1 MTDDTGGRDDP
12 TATNPDE
19 PDDTADSRVVLA
31 QGTFD
36 LIHPGH
42 LHYLSEA
49 AAHGDE
55 LHVVVARREN
65 VSHKPTP
72 VCPDRQR
79 RDVLDALAVV
89 DAAHV
94 GHPDDYFVPVERID
108 PDVIVLGFDQHHDP
122 DAIRDQLRDRGLDC
136 EVTRGSARDP
146 AYDGEILSSNEIADR
161 LVERAD
167 GE

>member
-1 MTDDTGGRDDP
+1 MTDDTDTDDA
-12 TATNPDE
+12 TATH
-19 PDDTADSRVVLA
+19 RVVLA

-42 LHYLSEA
+42 LHYLSDA

-65 VSHKPTP
+65 VTHKPTP

-89 DAAHV
+89 DEAHV

-108 PDVIVLGFDQHHDP
+108 PDVIVLGFDQHHDA
-122 DAIRDQLRDRGLDC
+122 DAIREQLRDRGIDC
-136 EVTRGSARDP
+136 EVTRATARDP
-146 AYDGEILSSNEIADR
+146 AYEEEILSTNEIVDR
-161 LVERAD
+161 LVDRE
-167 GE
+167 ES

>member
-1 MTDDTGGRDDP
+1 MTDDTDGRDDP

-19 PDDTADSRVVLA
+19 PDDDRVVLA

-65 VSHKPTP
+65 VTHKPTP

-94 GHPDDYFVPVERID
+94 GHPEDYFVPVERID
-108 PDVIVLGFDQHHDP
+108 PDVIVLGFDQHHDA
-122 DAIRDQLRDRGLDC
+122 DAIRGQLRDRGLDC
-136 EVTRGSARDP
+136 EVTRASARDP
-146 AYDGEILSSNEIADR
+146 DYDGEVLSSNQIADR
-161 LVERAD
+161 VVERAD